1 MSATLADPS
10 IFVDGG
16 LRCWRPP
23 GFFHS
28 TSCRICKTSIIVRD
42 KVAKRYQ
49 RASKDHLGNLR
60 KTWGKAVHKVVHRTV
75 DSNSQLDS
83 DSTWDERP
91 LRGAILH
98 GSTWHMNLN
107 GASSA
112 CAEIQASGAHRR
124 SPNLAE
130 WFQSAL
136 TWSCKTKHRHFEILQ
151 IQNSGSLYPWNN
163 AWTITAMLGY
173 TLNSLDTFRQVAV
186 QRVPSHNS
194 NPESSRQRLPKW
206 GEAVKQLWEAFHPIP
221 ASSGR
226 SSSTVVGQMRNTP
239 LSSLRIWVP
248 LRTQRCQ
255 NVLRIGKMNIPVYHV
270 GWYIETI

>member
-49 RASKDHLGNLR
+49 RASKDHLRNSR
-60 KTWGKAVHKVVHRTV
+60 KTWGKAVHMVVHRTV
-75 DSNSQLDS
+75 DTNSQLDS
-83 DSTWDERP
+83 DSHGMKDLWEEPSKMAHELERSKF
-91 LRGAILH
+91 RMC
-98 GSTWHMNLN
+98 WN
-107 GASSA
+107 SSK
-112 CAEIQASGAHRR
+112 RR
-124 SPNLAE
+124 SPQKSQPRWMVSISSDMLWRNRTQTL
-130 WFQSAL
+130 
-136 TWSCKTKHRHFEILQ
+136 
-151 IQNSGSLYPWNN
+151 WNIYFKF
-163 AWTITAMLGY
+163 TTPYIPGIMPGQLPQCY

-194 NPESSRQRLPKW
+194 NPESSRQTLPKW
-206 GEAVKQLWEAFHPIP
+206 GAAVKQLWEAFHPIP

-239 LSSLRIWVP
+239 LSSLRIWGTTSHPTVSKC
-248 LRTQRCQ
+248 LENWKNEHT
-255 NVLRIGKMNIPVYHV
+255 G
-270 GWYIETI
+270 YIMLDDI